1 MEQETV
7 KFAWRTPKGEQN
19 KMKSERNINNKKNVL
34 RYCCNWY
41 YCADEG
47 METELVLCYAI
58 YEVKYGNNI
67 SCWRSR
73 FYSHS

>member
-41 YCADEG
+41 YCADEN
-47 METELVLCYAI
+47 MQDEKVLHWCRCSQYCDVFTVV
-58 YEVKYGNNI
+58 YK
-67 SCWRSR
+67 
-73 FYSHS
+73 